1 MARTVDITV
10 PDLTDRRVVLT
21 GGSDGIG
28 LHIAAR
34 LAAAGADLVLPVRN
48 QEKGRAAVER
58 IRAQSPGA
66 RVALRELDLSS
77 LSSVAA
83 LASALREEGIPV
95 DVLLD
100 NAGLMTPPSRQETA
114 DGFEVQFGTNHLG
127 HVALIAGLMPLL
139 RAGRARVVSQIS
151 VAANRGSINWADL
164 NWERSYDGMAAYSQ
178 SKIAMGLFAVELGR
192 RSQAQGWGITSVLA
206 HPGVAPTSLLSARP
220 EVGRDDDT
228 RSVRLIR
235 WLSARGLVV
244 GTPQTAALPALLAAT
259 DPDAVDGTLYGP
271 TGLGHLGGVPG
282 TQKLYSRLESTA
294 DAARIWEESQRL
306 VDVRFPTSAEA

>member
-10 PDLTDRRVVLT
+10 PNLTGRRAVLT

-28 LHIAAR
+28 VHIASR

-48 QEKGRAAVER
+48 EEKGRAAVER
-58 IRAQSPGA
+58 IRAQSPA
-66 RVALRELDLSS
+66 AHVTLRELDLSS
-77 LSSVAA
+77 LSSVARFT
-83 LASALREEGIPV
+83 ASLRDEGTPV
-95 DVLLD
+95 DILID

-151 VAANRGSINWADL
+151 VAANRGSINWSDL
-164 NWERSYDGMAAYSQ
+164 NWEQSYDGMAAYSQ

-192 RSQAQGWGITSVLA
+192 RSEASGWGITSVLS

-244 GTPQTAALPALLAAT
+244 GTPETAALPAVLAAT
-259 DPDAVDGTLYGP
+259 DADAANGTFYGP
-271 TGLGHLGGVPG
+271 TGLGHLGGAPG
-282 TQKLYSRLESTA
+282 TQKLYSRLQSAA
-294 DAARIWEESQRL
+294 DAARVWDESQRL
-306 VDVRFPTSAEA
+306 VDVRFPSAADA